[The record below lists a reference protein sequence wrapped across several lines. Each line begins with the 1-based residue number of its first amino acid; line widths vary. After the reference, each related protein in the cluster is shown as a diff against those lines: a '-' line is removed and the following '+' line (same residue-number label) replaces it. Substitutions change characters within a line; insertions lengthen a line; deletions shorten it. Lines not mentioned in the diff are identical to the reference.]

1 MPDEKTATVVAAAQL
16 AFTKYGFKRVT
27 MQDIADEAGMSRPA
41 LYLVFPNKEEIFRAV
56 IRDFSQKAMEEIR
69 AKYAELPTLEEQLTL
84 ALEVWTVRGY
94 EWINTTAE
102 AKEMVDCTHGFA
114 RDLVEQVYQEFDALI
129 LEIIATHQ
137 ADLEKRGIVSANFAR
152 LFGLAARS
160 CKEHAHNVEDL
171 RGLLQSLVRLSL
183 TNLGAGA

>member
-1 MPDEKTATVVAAAQL
+1 MPEEKTATVVAAAQL

-41 LYLVFPNKEEIFRAV
+41 LYLVFSNKEEIFRAV
-56 IRDFSQKAMEEIR
+56 ISDFSQKAMEEIR
-69 AKYAELPTLEEQLTL
+69 TTYPTLPTLEEQLTC

-114 RDLVEQVYQEFDALI
+114 RDLVEKVYQDFDALI
-129 LEIIATHQ
+129 LEIIASHQ
-137 ADLEKRGIVSANFAR
+137 AELEKRGLDPATFVR
-152 LFGLAARS
+152 LFCLVARS
-160 CKEHAHNVEDL
+160 SKEHARDVDDL
-171 RGLLQSLVRLSL
+171 RLLLKGLVRMSL
-183 TNLGAGA
+183 TNLGAET